1 MLRYCSKSQ
10 NISTV
15 RTMLT
20 VNNTIQFTNF
30 SLDTALLQQLS
41 QMGFTTPTP
50 IQSKVI
56 PIALEEKDI
65 IGCAPTGTGKTIA
78 FGVPLIQKL
87 LKNSASY
94 ALVMVPT
101 RELATQVMQQLGKL
115 LHPKQKNIHS
125 ALLIGGDSMLKQLR
139 QLDRQPRLIVGTP
152 GRINDHVQRGKLC
165 LKNID
170 YLVLDETDRMLDMG
184 FTIQIDRIIKTMEKS
199 RQTLLFSA
207 TLPENIHNLCK
218 KYQHEPESIRIEK
231 KTSLPKNLN
240 HQTLHIEEKEKYNNL
255 IEQLTSREGT
265 VIIFVKTK
273 YSAEKTAKKISQTH
287 PNTAAL
293 HGDLRQNRRTR
304 ILEQF
309 RKQKYRILVAS
320 DVAARCL
327 DVPHIEHVI
336 NYDLPQCAEDFVHRL
351 GRTARAGAS
360 GSALSYICK
369 SEQRKWLAI
378 DQLLH
383 PEKHPTKGK
392 SQYSSGQKRRKKPN
406 NKYKFTSP
414 KGSGNSKKPH
424 SKHPTNKV
432 FKKAKPSSQ
441 AKRVPAAIS

>member
-1 MLRYCSKSQ
+1 
-10 NISTV
+10 
-15 RTMLT
+15 MLT

-273 YSAEKTAKKISQTH
+273 YSAEKTAKKISKIH

-309 RKQKYRILVAS
+309 RKQKYRILVAT
-320 DVAARCL
+320 DVAARGL

-383 PEKHPTKGK
+383 PEKHPNKGK
-392 SQYSSGQKRRKKPN
+392 SQHSSGQKRRKKPN
-406 NKYKFTSP
+406 NKYKFSNP